1 MATPKGSGVP
11 QHSFFH
17 TPVSLSPLAAVV
29 NTAGQSSTKTVHIPQ
44 RKLDVTTDESWGP
57 WRILE
62 YIFVCVGVVY
72 VVGGWVFFFF
82 SPFLTCLAF
91 TQYSLPLKTFHS
103 SFTAFILMTA
113 SSKKAG
119 LSRYSSTLPSCSLWC
134 LCGLFHRN
142 RMAWGEM

>member
-72 VVGGWVFFFF
+72 VVGGWVFFF
-82 SPFLTCLAF
+82 
-91 TQYSLPLKTFHS
+91 LPLFNLFSIYTVFITSENISQQLHCLHS
-103 SFTAFILMTA
+103 YGSQL
-113 SSKKAG
+113 
-119 LSRYSSTLPSCSLWC
+119 
-134 LCGLFHRN
+134 
-142 RMAWGEM
+142 